1 LFTLQVKLAE
11 LEACLDSDLEQL
23 SMEDLVRI
31 LEKIFL
37 GTTIA
42 VDG

>member
-11 LEACLDSDLEQL
+11 LEACLDLH
-23 SMEDLVRI
+23 